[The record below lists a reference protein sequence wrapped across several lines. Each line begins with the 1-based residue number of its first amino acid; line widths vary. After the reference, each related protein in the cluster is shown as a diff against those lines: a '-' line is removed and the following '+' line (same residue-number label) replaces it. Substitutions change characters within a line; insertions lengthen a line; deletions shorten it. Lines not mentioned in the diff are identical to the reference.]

1 MVRIRLVPWCL
12 LLAGCTV
19 GPDYRAPDLAV
30 PAGWN
35 TAPPQAAAAPSAD
48 LAHWWTRFD
57 DPQLTSLV
65 DRAFRSNLDLR
76 IAAARVREARGL
88 RGVVAADRAPS
99 VDATAQGAGSVGD
112 APRFSNF
119 LVALDALWEIDVF
132 GGVRRSVEA
141 ADAEIGAAEEERRA
155 AALGLAG
162 AVAAAYIELR
172 GLQQRIIAVR
182 ANLAAQQETREL
194 TEAQRRVGLASD
206 LDVERGRAQVATTAA
221 ELPPLESAVDEGIH
235 RLGVLLGEP
244 PASLFGELA
253 AAAPIP
259 SAPPEL
265 VVGVP
270 ADLLRRRPDLRRAER
285 ELAAA
290 TARIGEAKADLYP
303 RFTLTG
309 SIGLRSEDL
318 KDLVKGKGGFA
329 AVGPNITWPVFAGGR
344 ILANVDVQSAREE
357 QALARYER
365 TLYDALEEVESSLV
379 RHAREQVRRR
389 DLKEATE
396 ANREAVELARRLHA
410 AGLANFL
417 DVLVAQRALL
427 ESESRLVESETA
439 VSASLVAV
447 YVGLGGGWDA
457 VEEVSLR

>member
-1 MVRIRLVPWCL
+1 
-12 LLAGCTV
+12 
-19 GPDYRAPDLAV
+19 
-30 PAGWN
+30 
-35 TAPPQAAAAPSAD
+35 
-48 LAHWWTRFD
+48 
-57 DPQLTSLV
+57 
-65 DRAFRSNLDLR
+65 
-76 IAAARVREARGL
+76 
-88 RGVVAADRAPS
+88 
-99 VDATAQGAGSVGD
+99 
-112 APRFSNF
+112 
-119 LVALDALWEIDVF
+119 
-132 GGVRRSVEA
+132 
-141 ADAEIGAAEEERRA
+141 
-155 AALGLAG
+155 
-162 AVAAAYIELR
+162 
-172 GLQQRIIAVR
+172 
-182 ANLAAQQETREL
+182 
-194 TEAQRRVGLASD
+194 
-206 LDVERGRAQVATTAA
+206 VATTAA
-221 ELPPLESAVDEGIH
+221 ELPPLETAVDQNVH

-244 PASLFGELA
+244 PASLFEELT

-329 AVGPNITWPVFAGGR
+329 AIGPNIIWPVFAGGR
-344 ILANVDVQSAREE
+344 IVANIDVQNAREE

-365 TLYDALEEVESSLV
+365 TLHDALEEVENSLV

-389 DLKEATE
+389 DLKEAAE

-410 AGLANFL
+410 AGLADFL

-447 YVGLGGGWDA
+447 YIALGGGWDA
-457 VEEVSLR
+457 AEEVSLQ